1 MELAIQEVIALVIV
15 AFAAVYLVQRLTG
28 WPRLGKKPKSGVK
41 LGTRLAR
48 GLKRR

>member
-1 MELAIQEVIALVIV
+1 MQELVALIVV

-28 WPRLGKKPKSGVK
+28 WPKLGRKKKQPVK